1 MNAHAPHSGYPVAAI
16 DGFYADLTKA
26 LSKLPQRDTTII
38 LGDFNAKIGQRPDN
52 ESFLGQWGRGRRNR
66 NGHILA
72 SFCDADDFFIT
83 NTAFRKRAR
92 NITTWTLR
100 LKDHCI
106 FNQIDYIICSQRTT
120 TLCSN
125 AQSRGGYSRTV
136 GPQALHAR
144 LRPPHLT
151 WTALTS
157 RTST

>member
-1 MNAHAPHSGYPVAAI
+1 MNAYAPHSGYPVAAI

-38 LGDFNAKIGQRPDN
+38 LGDFNAKIGQRRNN

-72 SFCDADDFFIT
+72 SFCDANDLVIT

-100 LKDHCI
+100 HKDHCI
-106 FNQIDYIICSQRTT
+106 FNRLHHLQPADEDIYAVTRNPGGALSHCWTT
-120 TLCSN
+120 SS
-125 AQSRGGYSRTV
+125 SRS
-136 GPQALHAR
+136 
-144 LRPPHLT
+144 
-151 WTALTS
+151 
-157 RTST
+157 TSTSAPYVD